1 MPNEQPKE
9 VPRQEIT
16 LDELYQIVGELE
28 VVRRKFSQQL
38 QQLYTQV
45 DEMAKEIANLRNK
58 DGGLAK
64 ADNH

>member
-1 MPNEQPKE
+1 MPNEPKE
-9 VPRQEIT
+9 LPRQEIT
-16 LDELYQIVGELE
+16 LDELYQVVGELE
-28 VVRRKFSQQL
+28 IVRRKFSQQL

>member
-1 MPNEQPKE
+1 MNEPPKE
-9 VPRQEIT
+9 FPKQEIT

-64 ADNH
+64 ADNN